1 MHWRHAPN
9 VICPDSN
16 LHTKTIQE
24 EYDNQNNM
32 MMDDLLTDTTNIIDT
47 NVKEENALV
56 FLNVHLFFSSDFF
69 LKLDGL
75 SLGAEPLTIHLIY
88 TSWTENAN
96 FKNLSQNRANRANCK
111 LGYSWIKY
119 LFHIFLYRVL
129 FLTVPPNFQYQNEK
143 RWAANQRFCSME
155 FSMYKR
161 S

>member
-1 MHWRHAPN
+1 M
-9 VICPDSN
+9 ICPDSN

-47 NVKEENALV
+47 NVKEENTLV

-111 LGYSWIKY
+111 LGY
-119 LFHIFLYRVL
+119 
-129 FLTVPPNFQYQNEK
+129 
-143 RWAANQRFCSME
+143 
-155 FSMYKR
+155 
-161 S
+161 